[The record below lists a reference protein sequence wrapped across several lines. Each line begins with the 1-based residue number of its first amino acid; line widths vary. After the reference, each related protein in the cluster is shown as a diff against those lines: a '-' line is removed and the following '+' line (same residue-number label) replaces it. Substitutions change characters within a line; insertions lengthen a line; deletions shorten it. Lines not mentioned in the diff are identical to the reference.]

1 MPSHITF
8 KTNYSINL
16 YLLAKN
22 IFININTNM
31 ITNNYNSINFGARF
45 INNVKL
51 QKYNDETNSYDNV
64 KASFVEFDPKND
76 KDLKAVQKVSTD
88 WHGQLIA
95 KNISALGFIGCFG
108 LHHCSTYNAFN
119 LADDLIEPFRG
130 IIDYNVR
137 KIYSKWIF
145 ASVAGFI
152 SNRPI

>member
-76 KDLKAVQKVSTD
+76 KDLKAVQKVGTGWYGD
-88 WHGQLIA
+88 
-95 KNISALGFIGCFG
+95 
-108 LHHCSTYNAFN
+108 
-119 LADDLIEPFRG
+119 
-130 IIDYNVR
+130 R
-137 KIYSKWIF
+137 K
-145 ASVAGFI
+145 SVV
-152 SNRPI
+152 